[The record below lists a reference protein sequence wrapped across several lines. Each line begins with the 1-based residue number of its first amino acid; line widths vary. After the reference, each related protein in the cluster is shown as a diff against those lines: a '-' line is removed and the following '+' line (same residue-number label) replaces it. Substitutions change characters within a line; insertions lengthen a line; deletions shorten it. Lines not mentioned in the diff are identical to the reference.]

1 MARHADAGHAAIA
14 RKLAPVVREMLMQE
28 VRRRAASAA
37 PPTAAEIEADILA
50 ACREV
55 ARASDRLAQAEF
67 SGAAEIPAR
76 QALVKACDLLSRT
89 MRRHG
94 RMPRGE

>member
-1 MARHADAGHAAIA
+1 MARHADTGHADLA

-28 VRRRAASAA
+28 VRRHAAAKA
-37 PPTAAEIEADILA
+37 EPTIAEIDAEILA

-55 ARASDRLAQAEF
+55 ANASDRLSQAAF

-76 QALVKACDLLSRT
+76 QALIKACDMLSRT

-94 RMPRGE
+94 RMPRGQ